1 VSPPPATAPPGNRT
15 ERLLAMTLRI
25 GVALAAAVVLVG
37 VLSLLRARGGVA
49 TDYRVFRGEPSEL
62 RGVAGIWRAARHLR
76 PRGLIQLG
84 LLILI
89 ATPIARVVF
98 AALAF
103 ARQRDWLY
111 TAVASIVLAALLFGL
126 LGA

>member
-1 VSPPPATAPPGNRT
+1 MSPPPDDRT
-15 ERLLAMTLRI
+15 ERLLGTTLRI
-25 GVALAAAVVLVG
+25 GMALAAAVVLVG
-37 VLSLLRARGGVA
+37 VLVLLATRGQVA
-49 TDYRVFRGEPSEL
+49 TDDRVFRGEPSEL

>member
-98 AALAF
+98 SALAF

-111 TAVASIVLAALLFGL
+111 TAVASIVLTALLFGL
-126 LGA
+126 L

>member
-1 VSPPPATAPPGNRT
+1 VSPPPDDRT
-15 ERLLAMTLRI
+15 ERLLGTTLRI
-25 GVALAAAVVLVG
+25 GMALAAAVVLVG
-37 VLSLLRARGGVA
+37 VLVLLATRGQVA
-49 TDYRVFRGEPSEL
+49 TDDRVFRGEPSEL

-98 AALAF
+98 AAIAF

-111 TAVASIVLAALLFGL
+111 TAVASIVLTALLFGL
-126 LGA
+126 L